1 MRIALDTNIL
11 AYAEGINGEARA
23 EATLSML
30 ARLAEVETIVPAQV
44 LGELY
49 AVLVRKAGRPPKD
62 ARIAILQWRDAFNV
76 VETSTETLLRAADL
90 ATEHHLS
97 IWDAL
102 IVCVAS
108 GSGCRLLLSEDMQD
122 GFTWGGTTVVNPF
135 ATEPH
140 PLYLAILSS

>member
-11 AYAEGINGEARA
+11 AYAEGVNGAARA
-23 EATLSML
+23 EAALSML
-30 ARLAEVETIVPAQV
+30 ARLAEIETIVPAQV

-49 AVLVRKAGRPPKD
+49 AVLVRKAGRSPQET
-62 ARIAILQWRDAFNV
+62 RNAILQWRDAFNV
-76 VETSTETLLRAADL
+76 VETSSETLLRAADL
-90 ATEHHLS
+90 AAEHHLS

-135 ATEPH
+135 ATEPN